1 MRLTQE
7 EALAVE
13 DTIQQAADDCLLA
26 KRQDYSGKE
35 DPYANFRMSEFV
47 GVEPWRGVMVRLM
60 DKLSRV
66 RHIMESGEVLVK
78 DESIKDTLGDVI
90 NYTKILG
97 GLIFESTEDD
107 LDRTPDKEWLREK
120 ADAED
125 ECGPVSAGYM
135 VDDGS

>member
-7 EALAVE
+7 EALTVE

-107 LDRTPDKEWLREK
+107 
-120 ADAED
+120 
-125 ECGPVSAGYM
+125 
-135 VDDGS
+135 